1 MKQRKSVLDL
11 QQMKAGNQKIA
22 MITAYD
28 YSMARLVDSGGVDA
42 VLVGDSLGMVIQGHS
57 DTLSVTLEDM
67 IYHSRCVHRGLRS
80 AHLIVDMPFM
90 TYQTS
95 PSQALNNAGRLVKE
109 GHAQSVKL
117 EGGERIAPMIDMVV
131 SAGIPVV
138 AHLGLTPQSVNT
150 LGGFRVQGR
159 SREAQEQLRKDA
171 LAIQSAGASLLVL
184 EMVPAPLAEQVT
196 NMLDIPT
203 IGIGAGVG
211 CDGQIL
217 VCNDLLG
224 MDLSFQPRF
233 LKRYAELEE
242 VMRSAIGNYVLEVQE
257 GVFPTD
263 KHSFG
268 LGSSKVARLY

>member
-1 MKQRKSVLDL
+1 MRQRKSVLDL
-11 QQMKAGNQKIA
+11 LRMKASNQKIA

-28 YSMARLVDSGGVDA
+28 YSMARQVDAGGIDA
-42 VLVGDSLGMVIQGHS
+42 VLVGDSLGMVIQGHT

-67 IYHSRCVHRGLRS
+67 IYHSRCVNRGLET

-95 PSQALNNAGRLVKE
+95 PAQALDNAGRLVKE
-109 GHAQSVKL
+109 GRAQSVKL
-117 EGGERIAPMIDMVV
+117 EGGERIAPMIDVIV

-138 AHLGLTPQSVNT
+138 AHLGLTPQSVNA

-159 SREAQEQLRKDA
+159 SLEEQERLKKEALIVQQ
-171 LAIQSAGASLLVL
+171 AGASLLVL
-184 EMVPAPLAEQVT
+184 EMVPAPLAEELT
-196 NMLDIPT
+196 EMLDIPT
-203 IGIGAGVG
+203 IGIGAGMH

-233 LKRYAELEE
+233 LKRYAELEG
-242 VMRSAIGNYVLEVQE
+242 VMQSAIASYVEEVRQ
-257 GVFPTD
+257 GMFPTE

-268 LGSSKVARLY
+268 IKNSKVARLY